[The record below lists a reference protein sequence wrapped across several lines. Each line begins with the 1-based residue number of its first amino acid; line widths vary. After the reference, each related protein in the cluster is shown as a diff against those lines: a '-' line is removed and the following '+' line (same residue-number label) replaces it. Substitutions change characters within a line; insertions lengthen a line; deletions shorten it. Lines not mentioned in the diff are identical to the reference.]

1 MVVCRQCGKE
11 LTNPYSTDICLDCS
25 KENVKKIFNEH
36 PEVKQA
42 FKESIDEL
50 KNQRLGKEWLTIQLD
65 LCRQYRIYR
74 KKEMITMFNSYN
86 PVQRVNVNSVSGTLS
101 KTCKDSYFQC
111 CQIGSTKF
119 DNIVNGKM
127 VVILQVMIMSDK
139 YVMFEV
145 ITKADFEKLNDN

>member
-1 MVVCRQCGKE
+1 MFD
-11 LTNPYSTDICLDCS
+11 NYSA
-25 KENVKKIFNEH
+25 N
-36 PEVKQA
+36 
-42 FKESIDEL
+42 
-50 KNQRLGKEWLTIQLD
+50 
-65 LCRQYRIYR
+65 
-74 KKEMITMFNSYN
+74 
-86 PVQRVNVNSVSGTLS
+86 QRVNINAVSGTLS

-145 ITKADFEKLNDN
+145 ITHNDFEKLNNQ

>member
-1 MVVCRQCGKE
+1 M
-11 LTNPYSTDICLDCS
+11 L
-25 KENVKKIFNEH
+25 
-36 PEVKQA
+36 
-42 FKESIDEL
+42 
-50 KNQRLGKEWLTIQLD
+50 
-65 LCRQYRIYR
+65 
-74 KKEMITMFNSYN
+74 NSYN

-145 ITKADFEKLNDN
+145 ITKADFEKLEQVKEGVV

>member
-1 MVVCRQCGKE
+1 MFD
-11 LTNPYSTDICLDCS
+11 NYST
-25 KENVKKIFNEH
+25 N
-36 PEVKQA
+36 
-42 FKESIDEL
+42 
-50 KNQRLGKEWLTIQLD
+50 
-65 LCRQYRIYR
+65 
-74 KKEMITMFNSYN
+74 
-86 PVQRVNVNSVSGTLS
+86 QRVNVNAVSGTLS

-145 ITKADFEKLNDN
+145 ITHDDFEKLNNK

>member
-1 MVVCRQCGKE
+1 
-11 LTNPYSTDICLDCS
+11 
-25 KENVKKIFNEH
+25 
-36 PEVKQA
+36 
-42 FKESIDEL
+42 
-50 KNQRLGKEWLTIQLD
+50 
-65 LCRQYRIYR
+65 
-74 KKEMITMFNSYN
+74 MFDSYN
-86 PVQRVNVNSVSGTLS
+86 PTQKVNVNSVSGALS

-145 ITKADFEKLNDN
+145 ITNKDFEKLEQLKGE